1 MRFLIIGDS
10 WGCGEWSEERD
21 SNNKRIIPHAGTAQY
36 LIDAGHAVTNLSCPA
51 DNNWRQL
58 RLAEQELA
66 VVDYDYCIWFQT
78 EPLRN
83 IYEYSPFPD
92 TQDIFPVEQGLEFD
106 ELLLEWY
113 KKIYDRADRLGTT
126 VLVVGG
132 LSPLHPVILRYDNL
146 KPVTWAWGEELTS
159 APQPFNTF
167 WHTGKLARDTDLS
180 PKRMSTELS
189 KCRRYEDAQ
198 ETSDRFIAQHPDR
211 QAHKQ
216 LTERL
221 LNSI

>member
-10 WGCGEWSEERD
+10 WGCGEWSDDRD
-21 SNNKRIIPHAGTAQY
+21 SDNNRIIPHAGTAQY
-36 LIDAGHAVTNLSCPA
+36 LMDAGHTVTNLSCPA

-58 RLAEQELA
+58 RLAERELA
-66 VVDYDYCIWFQT
+66 VNEYDYCVWFQT

-92 TQDIFPVEQGLEFD
+92 PQDIFLVEPKLEFD
-106 ELLLEWY
+106 ELLIGWY
-113 KKIYDRADRLGTT
+113 KKIYDCADRLGIP
-126 VLVVGG
+126 VLAVGG
-132 LSPLHPVILRYDNL
+132 LSPLHPLILRYDNL
-146 KPVTWAWGEELTS
+146 IPVIWAWGEELTGTR
-159 APQPFNTF
+159 QPYNTF
-167 WHTGKLARDTDLS
+167 WHTGKLAKDTDLS
-180 PKRMSTELS
+180 PQRMSTELS

-198 ETSDRFIAQHPDR
+198 ELSDRFIAQHPDR
-211 QAHKQ
+211 HAHKQ